1 MNLNKYNTVFME
13 LFSAQEADLTEN
25 FKFGEAPGWDS
36 FAHME
41 LIASLEDA
49 FDVMFETDDILTFGS
64 YENGKRI
71 LAKYGVEI

>member
-1 MNLNKYNTVFME
+1 MNLNKYNNVFME
-13 LFSAQEADLTEN
+13 LFSAQEADLNED
-25 FKFGEAPGWDS
+25 FKFGAAPGWDS

-41 LIASLEDA
+41 LIASLEDT

-71 LAKYGVEI
+71 LAKYGVMI